1 MSLNRS
7 KPTKPVKTG
16 EPTILENRRFEIF
29 PVPQSQNDAVLCLKK
44 KTRNRK
50 EQSRGMAVSG

>member
-44 KTRNRK
+44 KHETERNKAEVWR
-50 EQSRGMAVSG
+50 

>member
-44 KTRNRK
+44 TPNRK